1 MKMHSRQRVKLELVE
16 KRVVIIFMFMPKRL
30 QFNGISLADR
40 HTYGI
45 SSSSLAL
52 VRTTYANFEF
62 PFPLS
67 PWLRSSYPLTT
78 ETEFWSKFQIGRAK
92 FPPLIFPHFR
102 EYKSSSVA
110 TLVKFSSLENCMH
123 SIDLLLKVK

>member
-16 KRVVIIFMFMPKRL
+16 SGNHIHVHAKTASIQWHFSCRP
-30 QFNGISLADR
+30 
-40 HTYGI
+40 TYGI

-67 PWLRSSYPLTT
+67 PLLRSSFPLTT